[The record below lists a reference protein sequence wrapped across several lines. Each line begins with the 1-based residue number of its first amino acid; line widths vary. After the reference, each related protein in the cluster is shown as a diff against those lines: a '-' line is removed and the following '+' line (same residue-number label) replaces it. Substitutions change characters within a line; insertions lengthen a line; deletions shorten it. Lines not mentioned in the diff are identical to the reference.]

1 MTSIGTGSLG
11 EGGRM
16 TRHDELRK
24 HIEYQLMD
32 IRILKI
38 KIEAC
43 KNLISN
49 FQREIDTKADYEIGE
64 AKIMIDN
71 DESGE

>member
-1 MTSIGTGSLG
+1 
-11 EGGRM
+11 M

>member
-1 MTSIGTGSLG
+1 
-11 EGGRM
+11 M

-24 HIEYQLMD
+24 HIEFQL
-32 IRILKI
+32 LFI
-38 KIEAC
+38 KIEKMEHKAKIDAC
-43 KNLISN
+43 KRLIAN
-49 FQREIDTKADYEIGE
+49 FQREIDTEADYEIGE